1 MESHLQ
7 LSDAQFENQFADHT
21 IDPAIFTHEAH
32 LRLAWIHIRKYG
44 IDTAIANICTQLK
57 SFTKFLGVADK
68 YNETVTVA
76 AIRAVYH
83 FTLQSK
89 ADTFET
95 FIAEHPRLKTTFKQ
109 LLSQHYS
116 IDIFTDPTAKSIFV
130 LPDKLPFD

>member
-7 LSDAQFENQFADHT
+7 LSDSDFENQFADHT

-32 LRLAWIHIRKYG
+32 LRLAWIHIHQYG
-44 IDTAIANICTQLK
+44 LDTAITNICSQLK
-57 SFTKFLGVADK
+57 SFTQVLGVPDK

-89 ADTFET
+89 AGTFEA
-95 FIAEHPRLKTTFKQ
+95 FIEEHPRLKTNFKQ
-109 LLSQHYS
+109 MLAQHYT
-116 IDIFTDPTAKSIFV
+116 IDIFTDPKVKALFV
-130 LPDKLPFD
+130 QPDKLPFD